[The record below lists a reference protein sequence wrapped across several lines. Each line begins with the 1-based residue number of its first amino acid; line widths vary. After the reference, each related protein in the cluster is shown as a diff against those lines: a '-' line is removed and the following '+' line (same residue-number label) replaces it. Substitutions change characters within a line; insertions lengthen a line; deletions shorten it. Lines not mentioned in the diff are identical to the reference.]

1 MESKENTSLYR
12 TVKQLA
18 SDPAFC
24 FTVPMLRYYL
34 LHAHSNGLGPAVRRI
49 GRKVLIRRDLFIE
62 WIEKQSNKRK

>member
-24 FTVPMLRYYL
+24 LRSDVRYYL

-62 WIEKQSNKRK
+62 WIETIQ